1 MIIID
6 VISDTVCPWC
16 YIGKKQLDS
25 ALDQRKNIEF
35 SVTYKPFQL
44 DPTMPLEGV
53 DRKKYIERKF
63 GKKTAKEAGL
73 RISQAGDEVGIK
85 FNYDKIDITPNTF
98 NSHRLIRWS
107 LPYNK
112 QSELLDFLFIAYFEE
127 GKNIGDTDIL
137 LQISEELN
145 LNKNDIKESFL
156 NDIDRKEVEAEEWS
170 FRDLGI
176 AGVPTYI
183 INKEIIITGA
193 QSSDNFVKLFDK
205 IAS

>member
-1 MIIID
+1 MCYFIFLYINK
-6 VISDTVCPWC
+6 ISF
-16 YIGKKQLDS
+16 L
-25 ALDQRKNIEF
+25 ALYN
-35 SVTYKPFQL
+35 L
-44 DPTMPLEGV
+44 
-53 DRKKYIERKF
+53 
-63 GKKTAKEAGL
+63 
-73 RISQAGDEVGIK
+73 
-85 FNYDKIDITPNTF
+85 NYNKIDITPNTF

-145 LNKNDIKESFL
+145 LNKDDIKESFL

-193 QSSDNFVKLFDK
+193 QSSDNFVKLFLYFCG
-205 IAS
+205 ASMCDPSGRRK